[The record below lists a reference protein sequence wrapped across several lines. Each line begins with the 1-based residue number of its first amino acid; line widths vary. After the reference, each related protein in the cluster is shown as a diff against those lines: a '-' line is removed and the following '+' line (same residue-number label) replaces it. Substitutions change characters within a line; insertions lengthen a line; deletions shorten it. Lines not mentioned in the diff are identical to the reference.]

1 MISESTIESVIT
13 QFESGETD
21 YDDAAREFA
30 GKQPA
35 LLSFLLSGQ
44 EGALSEEE
52 REFLL
57 YLATVIW
64 KSVEMDN
71 PELPTVD
78 RDSISDA
85 EEANWDIIEGS
96 KKRNF
101 REQLDVFFENYPEED
116 LLAFVEDALT
126 IDDEDLED
134 ETFHLTREGV
144 EPLFISLKTMIDV
157 LTEEGVNE

>member
-1 MISESTIESVIT
+1 MISESTIESVIAR
-13 QFESGETD
+13 FENGETD
-21 YDDAAREFA
+21 YDNAAREFA
-30 GKQPA
+30 GRQPS

-64 KSVEMDN
+64 KSVELGN
-71 PELPTVD
+71 PDLPTLD
-78 RDSISDA
+78 SESISAA
-85 EEANWDIIEGS
+85 EEANWAILEGS

-126 IDDEDLED
+126 IDEEDLDD

-157 LTEEGVNE
+157 LTEEE